1 MTSTETQTNT
11 AMTIRR
17 VDRTDADAARLA
29 ELAERDTRQVPE
41 GPVLGAEVDGRLVA
55 AISLTTDDLI
65 ADPFRPTSELQAML
79 RLRASQLR
87 RRRGRRRERGLRLI
101 GRRRGRPAVGG
112 SPAGQI
118 ISLPRRAH

>member
-87 RRRGRRRERGLRLI
+87 RRPGRRRERGLRLI

>member
-1 MTSTETQTNT
+1 MISTETQINT

-17 VDRTDADAARLA
+17 VDRTDADAAQLA

-55 AISLTTDDLI
+55 AISLTSGELI
-65 ADPFRPTSELQAML
+65 ADPFRPTSELQALL

-87 RRRGRRRERGLRLI
+87 QRPARRRQRGARLI
-101 GRRRGRPAVGG
+101 GRGRNRPAVGG

>member
-1 MTSTETQTNT
+1 MISTETQINT

-17 VDRTDADAARLA
+17 VDHTDADAAQLA

-55 AISLTTDDLI
+55 AISLTSGELI
-65 ADPFRPTSELQAML
+65 ADPFRPTSELQALL

-87 RRRGRRRERGLRLI
+87 QRPARRRQRGARLI
-101 GRRRGRPAVGG
+101 GRGRNRPAVGG

>member
-1 MTSTETQTNT
+1 MISTETQINT

-17 VDRTDADAARLA
+17 VDRTDADAAQLA
-29 ELAERDTRQVPE
+29 ELAERDTRQVPG

-55 AISLTTDDLI
+55 AISLTSGELI
-65 ADPFRPTSELQAML
+65 ADPFRPTSELQALL

-87 RRRGRRRERGLRLI
+87 QRPARRRQRGARLI
-101 GRRRGRPAVGG
+101 GRGRNRPAVGG